1 MTERRDVLRA
11 IAAIALAGIAR
22 ATPARPLAAA
32 ATGKVRVTLVRWPY
46 T

>member
-1 MTERRDVLRA
+1 MIERRDVLKV
-11 IAAIALAGIAR
+11 IAGVALAGTAR

-32 ATGKVRVTLVRWPY
+32 PTGKVRVTLVRWPY